1 MVRQNAACQD
11 TQETRKT
18 MRKIVL
24 TSLALAA
31 SVVIAGSA
39 LAAST
44 LTVHMTGGQ
53 EVPKG
58 SPAGSGTFRFAL
70 VPSVGPN
77 VGQVCFSLTWSKID
91 TPIASHIH
99 KGGKGVS
106 GGIVIVLFKGPS
118 VGHSGCRNAP
128 KSLIKAIQKKPSA
141 YYVNVHTTKYPTGA
155 IRAQL

>member
-1 MVRQNAACQD
+1 
-11 TQETRKT
+11 

-24 TSLALAA
+24 TSLTVAA
-31 SVVIAGSA
+31 SLVIAASA
-39 LAAST
+39 LALST
-44 LTVHMTGGQ
+44 VTVHMTGSQ

-58 SPAGSGTFRFAL
+58 SPTGSGTFRFEL

-106 GGIVIVLFKGPS
+106 GPIVIVLFKGPR
-118 VGHSGCRNAP
+118 VGHSGCRSAP

-141 YYVNVHTTKYPTGA
+141 YYVNVHTNKHPLGA

>member
-1 MVRQNAACQD
+1 
-11 TQETRKT
+11 
-18 MRKIVL
+18 MRKIML
-24 TSLALAA
+24 TSLAVAA
-31 SVVIAGSA
+31 SVLIAGSA
-39 LAAST
+39 PAMST
-44 LTVHMTGGQ
+44 GALPSVTVHMTGSQ

-58 SPAGSGTFRFAL
+58 SPTGSGTFRFKL
-70 VPSVGPN
+70 IPSVGPK

-106 GGIVIVLFKGPS
+106 GPIVIVLFKEPP
-118 VGHSGCRNAP
+118 VRHSGCRNAP

-141 YYVNVHTTKYPTGA
+141 YYVNVHTNKHPLGA

>member
-1 MVRQNAACQD
+1 
-11 TQETRKT
+11 

-24 TSLALAA
+24 TSLAVAA
-31 SVVIAGSA
+31 SVLIAGSA
-39 LAAST
+39 LALST
-44 LTVHMTGGQ
+44 TVHMTGSQ

-58 SPAGSGTFRFAL
+58 SPTGSGTFRFEL

-106 GGIVIVLFKGPS
+106 GPIVIVLFKGPR
-118 VGHSGCRNAP
+118 VGHSGCRSAP

-141 YYVNVHTTKYPTGA
+141 YYVNVHTNKYPTGA